1 MIEEPNS
8 QPSQNDLKMQ
18 FSSKGRANSGSG
30 VIRPQFLEKVFNI
43 AFIVLSCLWVLLFLS
58 IFFPIFDI
66 TQGLGYI
73 IELLFLLQLIYL
85 VAGIVFAIRYKNWK
99 MFLKPLAQIIVL
111 FVLYIAGVILAA
123 GVFT

>member
-1 MIEEPNS
+1 
-8 QPSQNDLKMQ
+8 
-18 FSSKGRANSGSG
+18 
-30 VIRPQFLEKVFNI
+30 
-43 AFIVLSCLWVLLFLS
+43 LFLS
-58 IFFPIFDI
+58 IFFPVFDI